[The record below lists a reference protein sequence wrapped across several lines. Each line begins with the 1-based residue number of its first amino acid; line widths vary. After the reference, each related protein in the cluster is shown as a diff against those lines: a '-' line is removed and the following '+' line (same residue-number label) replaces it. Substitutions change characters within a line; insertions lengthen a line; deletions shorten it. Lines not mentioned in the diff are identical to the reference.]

1 MGLNHR
7 SDEPSVVPSP
17 LPQSVGY
24 GVVVAA
30 GLAFAF
36 GDYPAD
42 AESELKKANY
52 GNRHDGLDGDS
63 QKNVER
69 R

>member
-1 MGLNHR
+1 MALNYR
-7 SDEPSVVPSP
+7 STETSVVPSP

-36 GDYPAD
+36 G
-42 AESELKKANY
+42 
-52 GNRHDGLDGDS
+52 
-63 QKNVER
+63 
-69 R
+69 

>member
-1 MGLNHR
+1 MDLYYR

-36 GDYPAD
+36 GEFPSD
-42 AESELKKANY
+42 ARIRSEV
-52 GNRHDGLDGDS
+52 G
-63 QKNVER
+63 
-69 R
+69 

>member
-1 MGLNHR
+1 MDLTYR

-36 GDYPAD
+36 GEFRTCAR
-42 AESELKKANY
+42 ARSEE
-52 GNRHDGLDGDS
+52 G
-63 QKNVER
+63 
-69 R
+69 